1 MSAARFESR
10 LRARREPCVV
20 VCAEE
25 SLESRR
31 ARANA
36 NAGDAREEDADE
48 DLSSVRLV
56 DLLARARARVD
67 GLECALRAD
76 AENPTRALPLT
87 ALGVR
92 FVSER
97 GATGATERM
106 RARAVAS
113 SSPPRR
119 STRRRRRRARR
130 DVGATRECG
139 RVCVAREG
147 GGGDERAV

>member
-36 NAGDAREEDADE
+36 NAGDAGEEDADE

-56 DLLARARARVD
+56 DLLRARARVD

-97 GATGATERM
+97 GATGATGEDA
-106 RARAVAS
+106 RARGRVVVSAEAFDATTPAS
-113 SSPPRR
+113 RDA
-119 STRRRRRRARR
+119 TWARRAS
-130 DVGATRECG
+130 A
-139 RVCVAREG
+139 
-147 GGGDERAV
+147 DE

>member
-1 MSAARFESR
+1 M
-10 LRARREPCVV
+10 
-20 VCAEE
+20 
-25 SLESRR
+25 
-31 ARANA
+31 
-36 NAGDAREEDADE
+36 
-48 DLSSVRLV
+48 
-56 DLLARARARVD
+56 D

-97 GATGATERM
+97 GATGATGED
-106 RARAVAS
+106 AAAAVAA
-113 SSPPRR
+113 RR
-119 STRRRRRRARR
+119 LRRGVRRDDAGVARR

-139 RVCVAREG
+139 RVRVAREG